1 MQGIRTGFKR
11 LKIGALLLVV
21 LTILLIPARS
31 WAAGPR
37 IPYSFF
43 FENPYA
49 ITGIKANVEVVDL
62 DNPPGGALIM
72 NQYRLD
78 INLYNNL
85 LGLYAKFPFAGVVN
99 FGPGEFESGSGTNFF
114 LADQQNDYDFGDI
127 GIGAKL
133 ALLNLD
139 YAVLTGGFEV
149 LIPTAGSGLGAT
161 AAQAY
166 FRDLP
171 YFVKNATTLNPYL
184 VFGSGAGIF
193 GFQANFGGE
202 IITNADQI
210 EGDNTE
216 LMLKYGVTGSITPP
230 SSRAIFNLVSA

>member
-11 LKIGALLLVV
+11 LRIGALLLVV

-85 LGLYAKFPFAGVVN
+85 LGLYAKFPFAG
-99 FGPGEFESGSGTNFF
+99 
-114 LADQQNDYDFGDI
+114 
-127 GIGAKL
+127 
-133 ALLNLD
+133 
-139 YAVLTGGFEV
+139 
-149 LIPTAGSGLGAT
+149 
-161 AAQAY
+161 
-166 FRDLP
+166 
-171 YFVKNATTLNPYL
+171 
-184 VFGSGAGIF
+184 
-193 GFQANFGGE
+193 
-202 IITNADQI
+202 
-210 EGDNTE
+210 
-216 LMLKYGVTGSITPP
+216 
-230 SSRAIFNLVSA
+230 